1 MAYLTDKDVKDLLQQ
16 RVERP
21 NMTRRA
27 LARELGVSETFL
39 YDVLKGP
46 RPVGPRI
53 LRKLGFDPT
62 PHYKK
67 AKEGCT

>member
-1 MAYLTDKDVKDLLQQ
+1 MAYLTDADVKELLLQ
-16 RVERP
+16 RVER

-39 YDVLKGP
+39 YDVLKGD

-53 LRKLGFDPT
+53 LRKLGYDPT

-67 AKEGCT
+67 AKEGE